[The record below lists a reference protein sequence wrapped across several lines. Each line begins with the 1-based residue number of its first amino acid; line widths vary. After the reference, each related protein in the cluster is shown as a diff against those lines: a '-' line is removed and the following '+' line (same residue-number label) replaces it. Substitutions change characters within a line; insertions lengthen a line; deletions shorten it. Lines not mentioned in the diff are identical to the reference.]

1 MIRHQKVLLDA
12 DLAAL
17 YGVDTKALVQ
27 AVKRN
32 PARFPPDFMFRLTV
46 TEFRTLR
53 SQSVTSNE
61 RGGRRHRPYAFT
73 EHGVAMLS
81 SVLRSRRAIHVNI
94 AIMRAFVRL
103 REAVLH
109 HERLAARLAVL
120 ERKYDGQF
128 AVVFEAIRKLMTPPP
143 SFLRRRIGFGGAGY
157 APRRC
162 DRSVITIGC
171 RGPKTVAADGS
182 GLLPWRRAIVL
193 PRWDVRR
200 QSVG

>member
-1 MIRHQKVLLDA
+1 MIDHNIHVIRHQNVLLDA

-32 PARFPPDFMFRLTV
+32 AARFPPDFMFRLTV
-46 TEFRTLR
+46 TEFGTLR
-53 SQSVTSNE
+53 SQSVTSNA

-103 REAVLH
+103 REAVIR
-109 HERLAARLAVL
+109 HERLAAKIASL

-128 AVVFEAIRKLMTPPP
+128 AVVFEAIRELMTPPLSP
-143 SFLRRRIGFGGAGY
+143 VRRRIGFGRPDTHGGAK
-157 APRRC
+157 AR
-162 DRSVITIGC
+162 
-171 RGPKTVAADGS
+171 
-182 GLLPWRRAIVL
+182 
-193 PRWDVRR
+193 
-200 QSVG
+200 

>member
-1 MIRHQKVLLDA
+1 MPRLQRLPVTRIGVIDQRIHVIRQQRVMLDA
-12 DLAAL
+12 DLASL
-17 YGVDTKALVQ
+17 YGVGTKALVQ

-32 PARFPPDFMFRLTV
+32 AARFPPDFMFRLTV
-46 TEFRTLR
+46 DEFGILR

-103 REAVLH
+103 REAVIH
-109 HERLAARLAVL
+109 HERLAAKIASL

-128 AVVFEAIRKLMTPPP
+128 AMVFEAIRELMTPPLSP
-143 SFLRRRIGFGGAGY
+143 TGRRIGFGRPDTR
-157 APRRC
+157 PRERPA
-162 DRSVITIGC
+162 ITPG
-171 RGPKTVAADGS
+171 TAA
-182 GLLPWRRAIVL
+182 RKA
-193 PRWDVRR
+193 
-200 QSVG
+200 